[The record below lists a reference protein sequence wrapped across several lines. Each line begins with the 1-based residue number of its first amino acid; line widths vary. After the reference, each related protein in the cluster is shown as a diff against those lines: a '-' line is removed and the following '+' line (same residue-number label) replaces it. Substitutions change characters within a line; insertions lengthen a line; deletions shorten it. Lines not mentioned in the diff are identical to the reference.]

1 MASTPTESAQPTA
14 RLTRR
19 FALGVAAF
27 TLLFGVIALLLQLRF
42 PLWGAFNTQVNTQV
56 ASQAH
61 AEANTLA
68 NTAGH
73 WPMLLWCLYGVLLAL
88 TALLLL
94 WRWLQRLDLQIEALN
109 IQADSLRDQ
118 SFNLAA
124 NQHLLVEL
132 APLGQALNRMAS
144 ELAVQR
150 ASLYQ
155 RELLL
160 DTVLQTNPAG
170 LVLTDSNNRVLLT
183 NPAARALLSQ
193 QKFDGSDF
201 FSVLAQTPA
210 LLEACQHKAQ
220 GLVHLPDESVWHV
233 SVSQFQLNQRHHW
246 LYLFKP
252 MTRELQRE
260 EIKAWKKLL
269 RVIGHE
275 LNNSLAPMSSLA
287 FSGKKL
293 VLKYSQSS
301 PSLVEQTP
309 QQQDP
314 SAGDMA
320 AMQATSAQP
329 ECSPADEDFA
339 AWQGQLMR
347 ILEHLAERSQQLNQF
362 LQGYLEFARL
372 PPPVRAPVAWAGL
385 INQWQNYLDF
395 ELVGDLPSRPWLLD
409 SGQLSQLMLNLLK
422 NAKEAGASEQGTTL
436 TIRESATTLQLL
448 LQDDAGGMSEEVF
461 AHAMVPF
468 YTTKHHGSGIG
479 LALCRDIMES
489 HGGRLELRN
498 QTAGLCVV
506 LTFVA
511 P

>member
-27 TLLFGVIALLLQLRF
+27 TLLFGLIAMLLQLRF
-42 PLWGAFNTQVNTQV
+42 PLWGALQAQGHTQVNTGAHTPADTV
-56 ASQAH
+56 AQWS
-61 AEANTLA
+61 
-68 NTAGH
+68 
-73 WPMLLWCLYGVLLAL
+73 MLLWSLYGVLLAL
-88 TALLLL
+88 TAVLLL

-170 LVLTDSNNRVLLT
+170 LVLTDSNNRVLLS

-201 FSVLAQTPA
+201 YSVLAQTPA

-301 PSLVEQTP
+301 PSLTDQIP
-309 QQQDP
+309 DQQDP

-320 AMQATSAQP
+320 AMQATGAQP
-329 ECSPADEDFA
+329 ECSPADEDSA

-511 P
+511 L

>member
-27 TLLFGVIALLLQLRF
+27 TLLFGLIAMLLQLRF
-42 PLWGAFNTQVNTQV
+42 PLWGALQAQGHTQVITGAHTPADTV
-56 ASQAH
+56 AQWS
-61 AEANTLA
+61 
-68 NTAGH
+68 
-73 WPMLLWCLYGVLLAL
+73 MLLWSLYGVLLAL
-88 TALLLL
+88 TAVLLL

-170 LVLTDSNNRVLLT
+170 LVLTDSNNRVLLS
-183 NPAARALLSQ
+183 NPAARALLSSQ

-260 EIKAWKKLL
+260 EIKAWKKIL

-301 PSLVEQTP
+301 PSLIEQIP
-309 QQQDP
+309 DQQDP
-314 SAGDMA
+314 SAGDVA
-320 AMQATSAQP
+320 AMQATGAQP
-329 ECSPADEDFA
+329 ECSPADEDSA
-339 AWQGQLMR
+339 AWQGQLLR

-448 LQDDAGGMSEEVF
+448 LQDDAGGMSDEVF